1 MIQKY
6 LVTIYIHRP
15 VAKTWDDK
23 ETIGQNDCY
32 KKMNKSQT
40 EIKHKMLVKSG
51 ITDIKKLR

>member
-40 EIKHKMLVKSG
+40 EIKHDAS
-51 ITDIKKLR
+51 